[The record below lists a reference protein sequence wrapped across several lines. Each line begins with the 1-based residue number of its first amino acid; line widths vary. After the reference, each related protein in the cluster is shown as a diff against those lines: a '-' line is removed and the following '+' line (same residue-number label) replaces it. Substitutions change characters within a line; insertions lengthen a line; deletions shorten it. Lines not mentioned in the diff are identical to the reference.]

1 MTSVTFAQRPAL
13 QSCHVAVLAG
23 GRSSER
29 EVSLKSARGI
39 AHALRGGLTRE
50 HTLPRKVTEIELDLA
65 GRWVLEGTPLAPAHA
80 LARLADVDVFLIGL
94 HGGEGE
100 DGTLQGLLA
109 SVGACHTGS
118 GVRASALCMDKLATR
133 GVATSVGVRVA
144 DGLCFS
150 AAEWNSEPAALLA
163 RVVALAGDGW
173 VVKPRFGGSSV
184 ATCVTREEAGLEP
197 AIRAVLETGDDVLV
211 EARIAGVETSCGV
224 LGNRGDDPLVLQP
237 IEIRPS
243 KGEWFDYAEKYSA
256 DGAREVCPPE
266 SVSATA
272 IERIRAGAGR
282 VYQRAGCDGYAR
294 IDFMVPVAGGVE
306 GEPVML
312 EVNTLPGMTER
323 SLLPQEA
330 AVAGIDYTALCLRIV
345 ELALRRAR
353 GGA

>member
-1 MTSVTFAQRPAL
+1 MTSALLAQRPSL

-39 AHALRGGLTRE
+39 VHALRGGLTRA
-50 HTLPRKVTEIELDLA
+50 HALPRKVTEVELDLD
-65 GRWVLEGTPLAPAHA
+65 GRWVLEGTPLAPAQA

-133 GVATSVGVRVA
+133 GIAASVGVRVA

-150 AAEWNSEPAALLA
+150 AAEWNADSAALLA
-163 RVVALAGDGW
+163 RAVALANDGW

-184 ATCVTREEAGLEP
+184 ATCVTRKVAELEP
-197 AIRAVLETGDDVLV
+197 AIRAVLDTGDDVLV

-224 LGNRGDDPLVLQP
+224 LGNRGDEPLVLQP
-237 IEIRPS
+237 IEIRPT

-266 SVSATA
+266 SIALVSV
-272 IERIRAGAGR
+272 ERIRASAGR

-345 ELALRRAR
+345 ELALRRAK

>member
-1 MTSVTFAQRPAL
+1 MTSAALAQRPSL

-39 AHALRGGLTRE
+39 VHALRGGLTRE
-50 HTLPRKVTEIELDLA
+50 HALPRKVTEVELDLA
-65 GRWVLEGTPLAPAHA
+65 GRWVLAGEALEPAQA
-80 LARLADVDVFLIGL
+80 LARLDDVDVFLIGL

-133 GVATSVGVRVA
+133 GLAASVGVHVA
-144 DGLCFS
+144 PGLCFS
-150 AAEWNSEPAALLA
+150 RLEWQQDATALLA
-163 RVVALAGDGW
+163 RVRALAPRGW

-184 ATCVTREEAGLEP
+184 ATFVTDEPAELEP

-224 LGNRGDDPLVLQP
+224 LGNRGDEPRVLQP
-237 IEIRPS
+237 IEIRPTGG
-243 KGEWFDYAEKYSA
+243 KWFDYTQKYSA

-266 SVSATA
+266 SISNDS
-272 IERIRAGAGR
+272 IERIRAAAAR
-282 VYQRAGCDGYAR
+282 VYRRTGCDGYAR
-294 IDFMVPVAGGVE
+294 IDFMVPQADGVE
-306 GEPVML
+306 SEPVML

-330 AVAGIDYTALCLRIV
+330 AVAGIDYTALCLEIV
-345 ELALRRAR
+345 ALALRRK
-353 GGA
+353 GGDA